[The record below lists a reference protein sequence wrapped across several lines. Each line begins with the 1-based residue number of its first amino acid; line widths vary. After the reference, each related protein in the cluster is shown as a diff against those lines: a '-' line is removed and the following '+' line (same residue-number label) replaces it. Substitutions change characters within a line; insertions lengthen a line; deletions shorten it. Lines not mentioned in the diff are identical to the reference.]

1 MFDHIQCR
9 QVDDELSLEHA
20 RPPFRPRIV
29 DFLKHWWFKRSASLL
44 SAKTPTSSKTHISF
58 QKTLNKSNI
67 LVFMHLTQCK
77 LAFRVSSA
85 GSLTYE
91 LGTNSTFTGVHQA
104 T

>member
-44 SAKTPTSSKTHISF
+44 SMPKAYF
-58 QKTLNKSNI
+58 
-67 LVFMHLTQCK
+67 
-77 LAFRVSSA
+77 
-85 GSLTYE
+85 
-91 LGTNSTFTGVHQA
+91 
-104 T
+104 